1 MNPHE
6 TTAKY
11 QRFPKIDSEIGDSR
25 DMTLA
30 EKLLALQWN
39 QLNHDER
46 YHKEIVLLPVADRM
60 KHFAL
65 HMAKYVGYFAE
76 ALDVDKDALFERTLI
91 DTFIISLASA
101 NTLHLDLGTALVGQ
115 ESART
120 DSVEKLGLQLARQPD
135 LQREDRE
142 TFLKRFAR
150 CSGRLAKA
158 CESLD
163 HVESYPF
170 REQMRSSVGEI
181 FKLVITEASL
191 RNIDLTAKAKE
202 RLDGIES
209 KNLFEKFRRK
219 EWADR

>member
-11 QRFPKIDSEIGDSR
+11 QRFPKIDSEVGDSR
-25 DMTLA
+25 EMALA

-76 ALDVDKDALFERTLI
+76 ALELGGSALFERTLI
-91 DTFIISLASA
+91 DAFIISLASA
-101 NTLHLDLGTALVGQ
+101 NTLNLDLGKALVGEHSAPT
-115 ESART
+115 ES
-120 DSVEKLGLQLARQPD
+120 VGKLGLQLAHQAD
-135 LQREDRE
+135 MEADDRD

-163 HVESYPF
+163 HVESHPF
-170 REQMRSSVGEI
+170 RESMLSAVLDLS
-181 FKLVITEASL
+181 KLVVAEGAL
-191 RNIDLTAKAKE
+191 AKLDLVEGA
-202 RLDGIES
+202 RIRHQGIEPKS
-209 KNLFEKFRRK
+209 IFHRYLRCHER
-219 EWADR
+219 